1 MTILV
6 TGAGSYIAQAVIQRL
21 SEKNLDVVATFR
33 TQCPNVPNGTKLV
46 QLDLSDETGFH
57 KLPKSLNAIIHVA
70 AGTPRHTTREIVHSA
85 SRGLLNLQQYALDS
99 CCSAM
104 ILTSSV
110 SIHGYIK
117 SSLVDEAT
125 PIVEPDI
132 YGASKLLVERT
143 LAATANRLPVIALR
157 LPSVLGR
164 LETEAWVPSLLRR
177 LLDHENVTIFN
188 PEAAFNNAIDVDE
201 LSRFIVSLI
210 AKPCRGFHAFPIA
223 SSGSMAI
230 SDVVELLRSSV
241 GSKSEISIDRSSRRS
256 FTISSNYAIRLLGY
270 KPIGI
275 RDTLYRFI
283 RRVTG
288 VAQKS
293 FL

>member
-70 AGTPRHTTREIVHSA
+70 AGTNRHTTREIVHSA

-164 LETEAWVPSLLRR
+164 LETEAWIPSLMRR

-201 LSRFIVSLI
+201 LSRFVVSLI
-210 AKPCRGFHAFPIA
+210 VKPFRGFHAFPIA
-223 SSGSMAI
+223 SSGSIAI
-230 SDVVELLRSSV
+230 ADAVELLRSSV
-241 GSKSEISIDRSSRRS
+241 KSQSAISIDKTSRCS
-256 FTISSNYAIRLLGY
+256 FTISSEYATRFFGYEPIDIRESLH
-270 KPIGI
+270 
-275 RDTLYRFI
+275 RFTQ
-283 RRVTG
+283 RLAGLTE
-288 VAQKS
+288 
-293 FL
+293 